1 MADTSCVLNLLNLYY
16 FVAYRYA
23 CIFSCRNYFQKDI
36 FCSQFKYFVGRVVPR
51 RCSFHCGGR
60 GQHPGV
66 GRGGSAGA
74 QAAAPTCLLQIT
86 SFYLQFTL
94 TLTFYYHYIGGVPW
108 FPWTTF
114 RAGSSCYSPAA
125 AALEGESHMVDGAP
139 MGAMSGLLF
148 RKYFSI
154 LARMCLP

>member
-1 MADTSCVLNLLNLYY
+1 MCLKSLKSLIILLLTGMHV
-16 FVAYRYA
+16 FFLVEITFRKM
-23 CIFSCRNYFQKDI
+23 FSG
-36 FCSQFKYFVGRVVPR
+36 SQFKYFVGRVVPR

-86 SFYLQFTL
+86 RFYLQFTL
-94 TLTFYYHYIGGVPW
+94 TLAFYYHYIGGVPW
-108 FPWTTF
+108 FPWTF